1 MIVEKIHKSGFI
13 IGYYSQVL
21 VLSVKLLLNKKTN
34 KQNAD
39 LTFKSCDFEYIK
51 YSIYVSKL
59 YDFQPIFM
67 NIYSSTD
74 YANP

>member
-1 MIVEKIHKSGFI
+1 MIVERIHKSGFI

-39 LTFKSCDFEYIK
+39 LTFKSCDFE
-51 YSIYVSKL
+51 
-59 YDFQPIFM
+59 
-67 NIYSSTD
+67 
-74 YANP
+74 